1 MVQHKLHLFYEIY
14 KMNQKQEL
22 REFIIK
28 IIDQYYPEV
37 ELVLLAGSQLQP
49 DYVRPQSDIDIV
61 LIGTQFSGTST
72 EGMKEGEYSIDFTR
86 FGYYNIQSILSDNAY
101 DTKGTVID
109 MITHSQILKGDFNT
123 YRYIRDKA
131 ISLNRRMNQSFNIE
145 YTKLRR
151 RLNILKKHFNKDLD
165 NEFYYFMIMD
175 FALVTSSMHLLLHN
189 NGFYPPDAFRTV
201 KTMYADEINKKVLN
215 ELKELTEGAFSNISG
230 SRSLITSYIDKY
242 LNHPVANHIVN
253 EQNKRLVI
261 NINYKSQIDFYTFI
275 YNAILLDP
283 YLSKYFRYSLEN
295 SSQYIFKNRFS
306 LIFTKELDGY
316 DELSIIKKLLTALEK
331 ESTIENELN
340 IINPGFIYNKFSE
353 RGIYNSFEDVINY
366 ICNNS
371 INVIFHSKKVEQER
385 LNIIMYTFSNIL
397 ARSLNLSP
405 ESLKE
410 ISRLMVSKWRP
421 VYLFDRLPAT
431 QIPAVN
437 LQFMDDLDKYYR
449 INGSLFIRMNSGIK
463 DNSLTL
469 GNIQLSKLS
478 DLCLRFT
485 RSIQNSSIT
494 IDSLD
499 LKIMDIKVLDDTA
512 NVYHLFIASME
523 MMMDVLTIK
532 RSFRSKLA
540 YALGKSYIK

>member
-1 MVQHKLHLFYEIY
+1 M
-14 KMNQKQEL
+14 
-22 REFIIK
+22 
-28 IIDQYYPEV
+28 
-37 ELVLLAGSQLQP
+37 
-49 DYVRPQSDIDIV
+49 
-61 LIGTQFSGTST
+61 
-72 EGMKEGEYSIDFTR
+72 
-86 FGYYNIQSILSDNAY
+86 
-101 DTKGTVID
+101 
-109 MITHSQILKGDFNT
+109 
-123 YRYIRDKA
+123 
-131 ISLNRRMNQSFNIE
+131 
-145 YTKLRR
+145 
-151 RLNILKKHFNKDLD
+151 
-165 NEFYYFMIMD
+165 
-175 FALVTSSMHLLLHN
+175 
-189 NGFYPPDAFRTV
+189 
-201 KTMYADEINKKVLN
+201 VLN
-215 ELKELTEGAFSNISG
+215 FFFLFF
-230 SRSLITSYIDKY
+230 
-242 LNHPVANHIVN
+242 ANV
-253 EQNKRLVI
+253 VC
-261 NINYKSQIDFYTFI
+261 D
-275 YNAILLDP
+275 A
-283 YLSKYFRYSLEN
+283 KYFRYSLEN